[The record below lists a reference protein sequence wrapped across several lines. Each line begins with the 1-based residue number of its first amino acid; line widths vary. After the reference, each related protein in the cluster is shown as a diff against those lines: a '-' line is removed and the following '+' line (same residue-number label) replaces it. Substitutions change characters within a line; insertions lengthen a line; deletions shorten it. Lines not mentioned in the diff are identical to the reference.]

1 MTKFEEEST
10 NNQTDKFFSSLPQN
24 IDKKE
29 YTDLISIET
38 PMNLKQQNFS
48 VNEFKKDSEET
59 IELNEISNSFSKSKR
74 ILFKEVLRI
83 KVTNNFFT
91 WDCYQPFIKLR
102 VIIIKKF
109 QDLVIL
115 V

>member
-1 MTKFEEEST
+1 MIKFEEEST
-10 NNQTDKFFSSLPQN
+10 NNQTDKFFSSLSQN

-38 PMNLKQQNFS
+38 PMNLKQQTFS
-48 VNEFKKDSEET
+48 VDEFKKDSEET
-59 IELNEISNSFSKSKR
+59 IELNDISNSISKSKG

-83 KVTNNFFT
+83 KVINNFLT

-102 VIIIKKF
+102 VIII
-109 QDLVIL
+109 
-115 V
+115 